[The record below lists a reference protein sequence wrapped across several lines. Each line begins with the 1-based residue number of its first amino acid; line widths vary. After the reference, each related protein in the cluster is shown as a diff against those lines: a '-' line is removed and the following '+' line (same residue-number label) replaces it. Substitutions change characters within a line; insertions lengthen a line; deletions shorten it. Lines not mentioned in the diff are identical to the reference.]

1 MKRRTFLYLAASLA
15 AFPGAGLTSSYAM
28 TVHKDAGC
36 ACCAAWAS
44 AFSKAGYMVSTV
56 NEPEMQAVKA
66 GFAVPSELWGC
77 HTAEIEGYYL
87 EGHVPLEAVVQLL
100 RERPPLAGLAV
111 AGMPSGSLGMG
122 NDPGAD
128 YDVIAVPRDG
138 SKPYVYLAINPG

>member
-1 MKRRTFLYLAASLA
+1 MKRRTFLYLAAAVA
-15 AFPGAGLTSSYAM
+15 AAPGSALTSNYTM

-44 AFSKAGYMVSTV
+44 AYSKAGYLVRTV
-56 NEPEMQAVKA
+56 NEPDMDAVKA
-66 GFAVPSELWGC
+66 GFEVPSGLWGC
-77 HTAEIEGYYL
+77 HTAKIKGYYL
-87 EGHVPLEAVVQLL
+87 EGHVPLEAAERLL

-122 NDPGAD
+122 NDPGAN

-138 SKPYVYLAINPG
+138 SKPYVYLAVNPG

>member
-1 MKRRTFLYLAASLA
+1 MKRRIFLHLAALLA
-15 AFPGAGLTSSYAM
+15 AFSGAGLASSYAM

-44 AFSKAGYMVSTV
+44 AFSKAGYVVSTV
-56 NEPEMQAVKA
+56 NELDMQPVKA
-66 GFAVPSELWGC
+66 GFAVPPELWGC

-87 EGHVPLEAVVQLL
+87 EGHVPLEAAERLL

-122 NDPGAD
+122 NDPGAN

-138 SKPYVYLAINPG
+138 SKPYVYLAVNPG